1 MIITISGLPG
11 SGKTTVA
18 EILAEKLKLRYI
30 STGEI
35 FRKMAEERKM
45 KLNELGKLAEK
56 DLNIDRELDKRQL
69 ELIKD
74 GDVVFEGRLS
84 GWLTAKNGLPSI
96 KIWIDASLDIRAR
109 RIVQRENKKLEIVK
123 EEIEARE
130 GSEWK
135 RYWDLYGIDLNDL
148 SVYDMVIN
156 TELLS
161 AEKVAEKILKEIEK
175 I

>member
-18 EILAEKLKLRYI
+18 KILAEKLKLRHV
-30 STGEI
+30 STGEV

-45 KLNELGKLAEK
+45 KLNDFSKLAEK
-56 DLNIDRELDKRQL
+56 DLKIDKELDKRQI
-69 ELIKD
+69 ELVRE
-74 GDVVFEGRLS
+74 GDAVFEGRLA
-84 GWLTAKNGLPSI
+84 GWLTAKNGLSSI
-96 KIWIDASLDIRAR
+96 KIWLDASLDVRAR
-109 RIVQRENKKLEIVK
+109 RIVQRENKKLEVVK
-123 EEIEARE
+123 EEIEVRE

-135 RYWDLYGIDLNDL
+135 RYWDLYGINLNDL

-161 AEKVAEKILKEIEK
+161 AEKVAEKILREIG
-175 I
+175 